1 MTQIM
6 ILKRDAIE
14 NVPRTP
20 PSVGVEYV
28 HEWRQCSDRLGI
40 RSVDCPHQR
49 CPPPHS
55 HVRNPKIRICLHCR
69 LRKLQDE
76 KLVTLFLIFFF

>member
-20 PSVGVEYV
+20 LPVRRCAWRGPGWHTGHSEVWTIKLPPSWE
-28 HEWRQCSDRLGI
+28 
-40 RSVDCPHQR
+40 
-49 CPPPHS
+49 PPPTIPPNRPPLPQHQ
-55 HVRNPKIRICLHCR
+55 K
-69 LRKLQDE
+69 
-76 KLVTLFLIFFF
+76 F